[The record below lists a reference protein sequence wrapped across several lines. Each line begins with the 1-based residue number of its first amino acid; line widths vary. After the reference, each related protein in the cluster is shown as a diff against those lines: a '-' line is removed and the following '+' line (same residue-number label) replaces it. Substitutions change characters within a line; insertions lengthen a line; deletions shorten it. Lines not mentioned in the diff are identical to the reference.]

1 MKGLYAVYRKEMS
14 HYFVSPIAYI
24 VVADISAAHGIFLH
38 ENTELSDRAGV

>member
-24 VVADISAAHGIFLH
+24 VVGIFLLLTGCLLYTSH
-38 ENTELSDRAGV
+38 LNFAVLGS